1 MRLATLVLAC
11 CVLMGCAGRPAGV
24 LTPVDASVPNA
35 ARVDLLVATT
45 RAPSRDQGI
54 LFTGERENRISLTG
68 IAVSIPPAGRRQAG
82 QVQWPATLPPN
93 PETDFSTLEV
103 TPLAGVRQAR
113 ALMKQN
119 LTHSRR
125 VLVYVHGFNNRFDD
139 AVYRLAQI
147 VHDSGADVAP
157 VLFAWPSR
165 GSIFQYG
172 YDRESANFSRDALE
186 ETLRRIASDP
196 GVGEITVMAH
206 SMGAWLV
213 METLRQMAIRDGRVT
228 AKVQNVILASPD
240 LDVDVF
246 ATQWRDVGQPRP
258 RLTIFVSRGD
268 AALRISRHLAGNVDR
283 LGQIDPMAEPYHSA
297 LEKSGI
303 DVIDLT
309 DLRGSNA
316 LNHSKFADNPQVVQ
330 RIGERLIDG
339 QTISGSDVS
348 FGERVGG
355 FAMGL
360 GQTVGGAAG
369 VALSAPIA
377 ILDPNTR
384 RTYDEQ
390 VEHLGHVVDETAES
404 ATGQ

>member
-1 MRLATLVLAC
+1 MRLATVILVGSVLA
-11 CVLMGCAGRPAGV
+11 GCAARPAGV

-45 RAPSRDQGI
+45 RAPSADQGI
-54 LFTGERENRISLTG
+54 LFTGERENRISLTE
-68 IAVSIPPAGRRQAG
+68 IAVSIPPSDRRQAG
-82 QVQWPATLPPN
+82 QVQWPTTLPPN
-93 PETDFSTLEV
+93 PETDFATLKV
-103 TPLAGVRQAR
+103 TPLAGVRQTQAW
-113 ALMKQN
+113 LKQN
-119 LTHSRR
+119 VPRNRR
-125 VLVYVHGFNNRFDD
+125 VLLFVHGFNNHFDD

-147 VHDSGADVAP
+147 VHDSGADAAP
-157 VLFAWPSR
+157 VLFTWPSR
-165 GSIFQYG
+165 GSIFAYG

-240 LDVDVF
+240 VDVDVF
-246 ATQWRDVGQPRP
+246 ATQWRGVGQPRP
-258 RLTIFVSRGD
+258 RLTVFVSRSD
-268 AALRISRHLAGNVDR
+268 AALKISRRLAGNIDR
-283 LGQIDPMAEPYHSA
+283 LGQIDPMSEPFHSA

-330 RIGERLIDG
+330 LIGEKLIDG
-339 QTISGSDVS
+339 QTIEGSDVS
-348 FGERVGG
+348 LGERVGG
-355 FAMGL
+355 FAMGV

-369 VALSAPIA
+369 IALSAPIA
-377 ILDPNTR
+377 ILDPNSR

-390 VEHLGHVVDETAES
+390 VGHLGQVVDETVEL

>member
-1 MRLATLVLAC
+1 MRLATVILVGSVLA
-11 CVLMGCAGRPAGV
+11 GCAARPAGV

-45 RAPSRDQGI
+45 RAPSADQGI
-54 LFTGERENRISLTG
+54 LFTGERENRISLTE
-68 IAVSIPPAGRRQAG
+68 IAVSIPPSDRRQAG
-82 QVQWPATLPPN
+82 QVQWPTTLPPN
-93 PETDFSTLEV
+93 PETDFATLKV
-103 TPLAGVRQAR
+103 TPLAGVRQTQAW
-113 ALMKQN
+113 LKQN
-119 LTHSRR
+119 VPRNRR
-125 VLVYVHGFNNRFDD
+125 VLLFVHGFNNHFDD

-147 VHDSGADVAP
+147 VHDSGADAAP
-157 VLFAWPSR
+157 VLFTWPSR
-165 GSIFQYG
+165 GSIFAYG

-240 LDVDVF
+240 VDVDVF
-246 ATQWRDVGQPRP
+246 ATQWRGVGQPRP
-258 RLTIFVSRGD
+258 RLTVFVSRSD
-268 AALRISRHLAGNVDR
+268 AALKISRRLAGNIDR
-283 LGQIDPMAEPYHSA
+283 LGQINPMSEPFHSA

-330 RIGERLIDG
+330 LIGEKLIDG
-339 QTISGSDVS
+339 QTIEGSDVS
-348 FGERVGG
+348 LGERVGG
-355 FAMGL
+355 FAMGV

-369 VALSAPIA
+369 IALSAPIA
-377 ILDPNTR
+377 ILDPNSR

-390 VEHLGHVVDETAES
+390 VGHLGQVVDETVES